1 MGALENYFIIM
12 DSIVEMFKKMKV
24 VGWPLAI

>member
-1 MGALENYFIIM
+1 MGALENYVIVM

-24 VGWPLAI
+24 VGYFFL